1 VIRHAKMA
9 DFHVNHATARSLTPP
24 PAASVHGPV
33 PERPRGRALGIAYV
47 VASGLCFGS
56 MPLFARL
63 AARDGVDTPTLLLLR
78 FSTAAAVM
86 WVLAAAKGARAPRG
100 RPLATLLAMGAIGYA
115 GQAFCYFTALTLA
128 SAGLV
133 ALLLYLYPALVALL
147 ARVVLH
153 HPLTKAQLGAVAL
166 ALAGSVLTVG
176 RPGPGTSLGIA
187 FGLAAAFIYSGYIL
201 VGSRLPRTVT
211 PTASTA
217 VVTSAAAVVYG
228 AVVAAHGAHLPAT
241 PWGWVGVA
249 GIAVV
254 GTVLAIGFFLAG
266 LERVGPVRASVY
278 SAVEPAFTLLIAAVV
293 LGEPANALRLAGG
306 ALIVGAVVLLAR
318 ADSR

>member
-1 VIRHAKMA
+1 MPHLPGDHAA
-9 DFHVNHATARSLTPP
+9 ARPLPAPTPP
-24 PAASVHGPV
+24 VPART
-33 PERPRGRALGIAYV
+33 ERPRGRALGIAYV

-63 AARDGVDTPTLLLLR
+63 ATRDGVDTPTLLFLR
-78 FSTAAAVM
+78 FSTAGAVM
-86 WVLAAAKGARAPRG
+86 WVLAWAKRAQLPRG
-100 RPLATLLAMGAIGYA
+100 RALGTLVAMGAVGYA
-115 GQAFCYFTALTLA
+115 GQAFCYFTALNLA

-147 ARVVLH
+147 ARAVFH
-153 HPLTKAQLGAVAL
+153 HPLTKTQLGAVAL

-176 RPGPGTSLGIA
+176 RPGAGTSLGVA

-201 VGSRLPRTVT
+201 AGSRLPRSVT

-217 VVTSAAAVVYG
+217 VVTTAAAVVYG
-228 AVVAAHGAHLPAT
+228 ALVAARGAHLPAT
-241 PWGWVGVA
+241 PSGWAGVA
-249 GIAVV
+249 GIALV

-278 SAVEPAFTLLIAAVV
+278 SAVEPAFTLLLAALF
-293 LGEPANALRLAGG
+293 LGESATVLRLSGG
-306 ALIVGAVVLLAR
+306 AFIVGAVVLLAR
-318 ADSR
+318 ADAR